1 MKLLRWPVGI
11 VFLAIPGLVQPAA
24 SQAPSLE
31 TAEDIIDYVDHILRG
46 NSSKGTIT
54 MDIVTENWSRSLTM
68 EVWSLGKEY
77 SLVRVTAPKSEAGT
91 ATLKVGQQVWNYLP
105 RADRTIKIPPSLM
118 MGSWMGS
125 HFTNDDLVKE
135 SQLIEDYHI
144 EISFDGERDGE
155 PVWEFTLTPRPEAP
169 VVWGQIVEQVRRR
182 DVMPTWAKYYDEDG
196 VLSRTL
202 IFSEFKTMG
211 GRLVPS
217 VMTITP
223 EDKPTESTMII
234 YSDIVFDVGLD
245 EDFFSL
251 RNLKQQR

>member
-1 MKLLRWPVGI
+1 MDGWMRSVVGAVVI
-11 VFLAIPGLVQPAA
+11 GSGVSATAE
-24 SQAPSLE
+24 SQVPRLE
-31 TAEDIIDYVDHILRG
+31 TAEEIIDYVDHLLRG
-46 NSSKGTIT
+46 NSSQGTIV
-54 MDIVTENWSRSLTM
+54 MDIVTENWSRSLEM

-77 SLVRVTAPKSEAGT
+77 SLVRVNAPKSEAGT
-91 ATLKVGQQVWNYLP
+91 ATLKVDKQVWNYLP

-135 SQLIEDYHI
+135 SQLIEDYNI

-155 PVWEFTLTPRPEAP
+155 PVWEFTLTPKPEAP
-169 VVWGQIVEQVRRR
+169 VVWGRIEEQVRRR

-196 VLSRTL
+196 NLSRTMA
-202 IFSEFKTMG
+202 FSEFKTMG

-223 EDKPTESTMII
+223 EDKPSESTTII

-245 EDFFSL
+245 QDFFSL
-251 RNLKQQR
+251 RNLKQLR

>member
-1 MKLLRWPVGI
+1 MKCRYSSACLIILALGFVAPPV
-11 VFLAIPGLVQPAA
+11 A
-24 SQAPSLE
+24 SQRPHLE
-31 TAEDIIDYVDHILRG
+31 TAEDIIDYVDRLLRG
-46 NSSKGTIT
+46 NSSQGTVT

-135 SQLIEDYHI
+135 SQLIEDYLI

-169 VVWGQIVEQVRRR
+169 VVWGRIVEQVRRR

-234 YSDIVFDVGLD
+234 YSDIVFDIGLD